1 MNKDTNFKAIFFDM
15 DGLLVDTEALRLT
28 CSRDVLSTV
37 GVEIPTEWYI
47 KEGLANGR
55 STFELARA
63 KGISESKIEQL
74 RKYRNEQV
82 GEIFRES
89 IEPIDGVLET
99 LENLYGRFL
108 LAVVT
113 GSRREHVDIIMQK
126 TGMFRFFDFFITG
139 DDVANFKPHP
149 EPYLKAIQRAQ
160 EDAQQCLVLED
171 AQQGVRAAK
180 AAGLTCY
187 AIPDELTRTHDFS
200 SADKILNSIRELPD
214 IILPTTSDLS

>member
-1 MNKDTNFKAIFFDM
+1 MRTRAAVVKLANTLASEASSCK
-15 DGLLVDTEALRLT
+15 GL
-28 CSRDVLSTV
+28 
-37 GVEIPTEWYI
+37 GVEVPTEWYI

-113 GSRREHVDIIMQK
+113 GSRREHVD
-126 TGMFRFFDFFITG
+126 
-139 DDVANFKPHP
+139 
-149 EPYLKAIQRAQ
+149 
-160 EDAQQCLVLED
+160 
-171 AQQGVRAAK
+171 
-180 AAGLTCY
+180 
-187 AIPDELTRTHDFS
+187 
-200 SADKILNSIRELPD
+200 
-214 IILPTTSDLS
+214 